1 MTALL
6 HFHPLLLPGNMS
18 IEGLKSKT
26 ATKMTLFDVWEA
38 AANGKCGKPKK
49 NERNKESERHF
60 NLVL

>member
-26 ATKMTLFDVWEA
+26 ATKMTLLDEEA
-38 AANGKCGKPKK
+38 DANGKCGKPKK
-49 NERNKESERHF
+49 NERNKESERNF
-60 NLVL
+60 DLVL